1 MKKTILGMISIAAVA
16 LSLPLVAEQITLPI
30 GEQTRVS
37 ELTLPDRS
45 MTKDVVRESFGDPR
59 EIKDPVGTP
68 PITAWEYQGFVVY
81 FEQQWVLHAVVRHP
95 DNQTAE

>member
-1 MKKTILGMISIAAVA
+1 MKKTILGIISIAAVA
-16 LSLPLVAEQITLPI
+16 LSLPLVAEQITIPI

-59 EIKDPVGTP
+59 EIKDPVGVP

-95 DNQTAE
+95 DNQIAE

>member
-59 EIKDPVGTP
+59 EIKDPVGVP

>member
-59 EIKDPVGTP
+59 EIKDPVGKP

-95 DNQTAE
+95 DNQIAE

>member
-95 DNQTAE
+95 DNQIAE

>member
-1 MKKTILGMISIAAVA
+1 MKKMILGMISITAVA

-59 EIKDPVGTP
+59 EIKDPVGVP

>member
-1 MKKTILGMISIAAVA
+1 MKKMILGMISIAAVA

-59 EIKDPVGTP
+59 EIKDPVGVP

>member
-1 MKKTILGMISIAAVA
+1 MKKTILGIISIAAVA
-16 LSLPLVAEQITLPI
+16 LSLPLVAEQITIPI

-81 FEQQWVLHAVVRHP
+81 FEQQWVPHAVVRHP
-95 DNQTAE
+95 DNQIAE

>member
-59 EIKDPVGTP
+59 EIKDPVGVP
-68 PITAWEYQGFVVY
+68 PITAWEYQGFLVY
-81 FEQQWVLHAVVRHP
+81 FEQQWVLHAVIRHP
-95 DNQTAE
+95 DNQIAE

>member
-1 MKKTILGMISIAAVA
+1 MKKTILGIISIAAVA
-16 LSLPLVAEQITLPI
+16 LSLPLAAEQITLPI

-37 ELTLPDRS
+37 GLTLPDRS
-45 MTKDVVRESFGDPR
+45 MTKDVVREAFGDPR
-59 EIKDPVGTP
+59 EIKDPAGTP
-68 PITAWEYQGFVVY
+68 PITAWEYEGFVVY

>member
-1 MKKTILGMISIAAVA
+1 MKKMILGIIIMCFSLA
-16 LSLPLVAEQITLPI
+16 LAAEQITLPI

-45 MTKDVVRESFGDPR
+45 MTKDVVREAFGDPR

>member
-1 MKKTILGMISIAAVA
+1 MKKTILGIISIAAVA
-16 LSLPLVAEQITLPI
+16 LSLPLVAEQITIPI

>member
-1 MKKTILGMISIAAVA
+1 MKKMILGMISITAVA

-59 EIKDPVGTP
+59 EIKDPVGVP

-95 DNQTAE
+95 DNQIAE

>member
-59 EIKDPVGTP
+59 EIKDPVGVP
-68 PITAWEYQGFVVY
+68 PIRAWEYQGFVVY

-95 DNQTAE
+95 DNQAAE

>member
-1 MKKTILGMISIAAVA
+1 MKKTILGIISIAAVA
-16 LSLPLVAEQITLPI
+16 LSLPLVAEQITIPI

-95 DNQTAE
+95 DNQIAE

>member
-59 EIKDPVGTP
+59 EIKDPVGVP

-95 DNQTAE
+95 DNQIAE

>member
-1 MKKTILGMISIAAVA
+1 MKKTILGIISIAAVA

-95 DNQTAE
+95 DNQIAE